1 MLEIGMIMR
10 AYRPFLRNAAML
22 GAALMVLSA
31 CDSALTPFVGQ
42 SKEAAARSKPQAA
55 PPGPPPSAA
64 FITDKTLSPGYAGH
78 SILPPTLPADDTDD
92 DTADDSPATPSGPRH
107 ALAAVPLSTDQSA
120 LVALG
125 AAVKREAAPDSAHFV
140 LLVLS
145 PPAAD
150 AAALDKTNT
159 NARLAA
165 AAAVKMLGDAGVATD
180 RVEVSMAT
188 SPNADKGE
196 LRLYRR

>member
-1 MLEIGMIMR
+1 MR
-10 AYRPFLRNAAML
+10 AYRPTLRNAAIL
-22 GAALMVLSA
+22 GASLMVLSA

-42 SKEAAARSKPQAA
+42 SKEAAAKAGPQPA
-55 PPGPPPSAA
+55 PPGPPPTAA
-64 FITDKTLSPGYAGH
+64 FMSDRTLSPGYAGR
-78 SILPPTLPADDTDD
+78 SILPPTLPAEDTD
-92 DTADDSPATPSGPRH
+92 DTADDTPATSSGPRH

-125 AAVKREAAPDSAHFV
+125 AAVKREAAPDNTHFV

-150 AAALDKTNT
+150 AAALDKTNNT
-159 NARLAA
+159 ARQAA
-165 AAAVKMLGDAGVATD
+165 AAAVKMLSDAGVAAD

>member
-1 MLEIGMIMR
+1 
-10 AYRPFLRNAAML
+10 ML
-22 GAALMVLSA
+22 GASLMVLSA
-31 CDSALTPFVGQ
+31 CESALTPFVGQ
-42 SKEAAARSKPQAA
+42 SKEAAAKSGPQAP
-55 PPGPPPSAA
+55 PPGPPPTAA
-64 FITDKTLSPGYAGH
+64 FMSDQTLSPGYAGRT
-78 SILPPTLPADDTDD
+78 ILPPTLPTEDTDDNADDT
-92 DTADDSPATPSGPRH
+92 PATSSGPRH
-107 ALAAVPLSTDQSA
+107 VLAAVPLSTDQSA

-125 AAVKREAAPDSAHFV
+125 AAVKREAAPDNVHFV

-150 AAALDKTNT
+150 AAALDKTNNT
-159 NARLAA
+159 ARLAA
-165 AAAVKMLGDAGVATD
+165 AAAVKMLGDAGVAAD